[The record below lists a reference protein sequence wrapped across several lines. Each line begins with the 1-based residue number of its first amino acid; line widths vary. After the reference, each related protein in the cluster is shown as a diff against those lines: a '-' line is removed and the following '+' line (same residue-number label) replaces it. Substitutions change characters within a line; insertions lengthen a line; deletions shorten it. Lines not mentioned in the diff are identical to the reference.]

1 MTEESPNLSC
11 ITHAHVLI
19 YTHMNVSTHNFIS
32 GSVQDNQGPLFNY
45 SEQRPKFRERLEKL
59 LFFSCFTT
67 VTTAMGRE
75 CSESNSTSKN
85 FLPK

>member
-45 SEQRPKFRERLEKL
+45 SDTKAQVQRTLREASF
-59 LFFSCFTT
+59 LFMLHYSDY
-67 VTTAMGRE
+67 
-75 CSESNSTSKN
+75 SNGKGM
-85 FLPK
+85 